1 MRLTPVSALLYNLSP
16 ANLSIHGTHPFYQ
29 HFLVNLPILAL
40 PALPLLLSK
49 PNPSIRLFSA
59 LSATVILSFFSHQE
73 ARFLLPCIPLI
84 LSSISLP
91 ASKRHRRVFIGAWIL
106 FNAFAGV
113 LMGIYHQGGVI
124 PMQIHLGRQTDLF
137 GVREVLWWKTYSP
150 PVWLLDG
157 KSGVNNS
164 SLQTIDLM
172 GMPVG
177 QLMALVQ
184 AKCGSR
190 DIIVVAPRSRT
201 DLDPW
206 TGGSK
211 DGFEWKEVWTE
222 WRHLNLDDL
231 DWGEEGLVRT
241 LKKIVSGRGL
251 TAWIVRRG

>member
-1 MRLTPVSALLYNLSP
+1 
-16 ANLSIHGTHPFYQ
+16 
-29 HFLVNLPILAL
+29 
-40 PALPLLLSK
+40 
-49 PNPSIRLFSA
+49 
-59 LSATVILSFFSHQE
+59 
-73 ARFLLPCIPLI
+73 
-84 LSSISLP
+84 
-91 ASKRHRRVFIGAWIL
+91 
-106 FNAFAGV
+106 
-113 LMGIYHQGGVI
+113 
-124 PMQIHLGRQTDLF
+124 
-137 GVREVLWWKTYSP
+137 
-150 PVWLLDG
+150 
-157 KSGVNNS
+157 
-164 SLQTIDLM
+164 M